1 MRAMAPDGLSD
12 LLACVAAFGS
22 SLGQSF
28 DPTGVLAEFSARTQP
43 VVPHDYMLI
52 AVREDDGHTYSVFAE
67 YAVRGSVGC
76 DNKRYTTAF
85 ERGGRAAMD
94 SFALAP
100 VFGGEAERVADMASD
115 DRLGEASACR
125 ATLDELGLRSRLAVP
140 LCAGG
145 HVRGALIVMS
155 ATVGLYTEAH
165 ALACRQVSDLIG
177 PFVHAAVALHR
188 ERRRRERLAAATAL
202 APILGASLKVG
213 DVLERLGEAIR
224 PLIDF
229 DTMGLALRAADGPGF
244 ERSGII
250 GVRRPGYA
258 TTPAVEDYSTLER
271 VSRGEIILVRDAR
284 RELDPGR
291 AGDRYLIESGDR
303 SVLGVPLLFGEESGG
318 GLFFVT
324 AREHWY
330 DESDVEVGTAI
341 AAALVLAVQH
351 QRLAEHQQ
359 RLGAAEAKAQK
370 LQRQV
375 ASLRTAL
382 DDRFGFDAII
392 GRAPKFMAAIDD
404 ARKVAVTGTTVL
416 LTGESG
422 TGKEVLARAIHHAS
436 PRAEG
441 PFVALNCAALPETL
455 IESELFGYERGAFT
469 GADKLKRGRFELA
482 AGGTLFLDEV
492 GELAP
497 AAQAKLLRVLQE
509 RRYERVGGATT
520 LEADVRLIAAT
531 NRDLERAVS
540 DAKFREDLYYRLAVF
555 RIHLPPLRER
565 GDDVLLLADHFV
577 RQLGGAMGKLEPGLS
592 RQARD
597 LILAHS
603 WPGNIREL
611 QNAIERALILAGGEL
626 ISAAQLGIIPR
637 PTHDVTTPPRPTSE
651 VGSRTDVRQLAELEK
666 QMIVE
671 ALRRANG
678 NKSRAAAAL
687 GLSRTQLLRRVRRFG
702 LDG

>member
-12 LLACVAAFGS
+12 LLACVAAVGS

-67 YAVRGSVGC
+67 YAVRGSVSC

-100 VFGGEAERVADMASD
+100 VFGGDAERVANMASD

-145 HVRGALIVMS
+145 HVRGALIIMS

-177 PFVHAAVALHR
+177 PFVHAALALHR
-188 ERRRRERLAAATAL
+188 DPRPRERLAAATAL

-359 RLGAAEAKAQK
+359 RLGVVEAKAQK
-370 LQRQV
+370 LERQV

-382 DDRFGFDAII
+382 DHRFGFDAII
-392 GRAPKFMAAIDD
+392 GRAPKFIAAVDD
-404 ARKVAVTGTTVL
+404 ARKVAPTGTTV
-416 LTGESG
+416 
-422 TGKEVLARAIHHAS
+422 
-436 PRAEG
+436 
-441 PFVALNCAALPETL
+441 
-455 IESELFGYERGAFT
+455 
-469 GADKLKRGRFELA
+469 
-482 AGGTLFLDEV
+482 
-492 GELAP
+492 
-497 AAQAKLLRVLQE
+497 
-509 RRYERVGGATT
+509 
-520 LEADVRLIAAT
+520 
-531 NRDLERAVS
+531 
-540 DAKFREDLYYRLAVF
+540 
-555 RIHLPPLRER
+555 
-565 GDDVLLLADHFV
+565 
-577 RQLGGAMGKLEPGLS
+577 
-592 RQARD
+592 
-597 LILAHS
+597 
-603 WPGNIREL
+603 
-611 QNAIERALILAGGEL
+611 
-626 ISAAQLGIIPR
+626 SAAR
-637 PTHDVTTPPRPTSE
+637 RRWRPTS
-651 VGSRTDVRQLAELEK
+651 VSLRPPIATLNVPWPMAGSARIFTTDLRCFASICRPCANGATMSCSSLITSCVSWAVRWASQTPAS
-666 QMIVE
+666 
-671 ALRRANG
+671 ATRRAIC
-678 NKSRAAAAL
+678 SRCTRGPATSA
-687 GLSRTQLLRRVRRFG
+687 SCRTPSSGRSSSPRVS
-702 LDG
+702 